1 MRAFDY
7 HRPKSLKEAAA
18 LLRKVENARL
28 LAGGQSLIPSLKL
41 RLSSTPA
48 LVDLGAIE
56 EMRGIKL
63 DGGTLTVGALATHAE
78 VAASKD
84 VAIGIPALARLA
96 EGIGDRQVR
105 NQGTIGGALA
115 HNDPAA
121 DYPAAALGLGATI
134 HTNKRA
140 VAADKFFKGAFATDL
155 KPGEIITSVSF
166 PLPKRA
172 AYVKF
177 RQPASRFAIVGV
189 FVSEG
194 GGSVRVAVTGAGG
207 GVFRAKTLEKRLA
220 EKFAPD
226 AVAKVKIETNGFNSD
241 MHASADY
248 RAHLV
253 TVLARRAGDGLA
265 HRDYKETHGYLESRA
280 QGGDIGRPNEAFGGG
295 DARALHLDDDAEL
308 PSAVL

>member
-7 HRPKSLKEAAA
+7 HRPKSMKEAVS
-18 LLRKVENARL
+18 LLRKVENAKP

-41 RLSSTPA
+41 RLAGPAA

-63 DGGTLTVGALATHAE
+63 DGGTLTIGALATHAE
-78 VAASKD
+78 VAGSKD
-84 VAIGIPALARLA
+84 VALGIPTLARLA
-96 EGIGDRQVR
+96 DGIGDRQVR
-105 NQGTIGGALA
+105 NLGTIGGALA

-134 HTNKRA
+134 NTNKRA
-140 VAADKFFKGAFATDL
+140 IAADKFFTGTFTTAL
-155 KPGEIITSVSF
+155 KPGEIITSVAF

-177 RQPASRFAIVGV
+177 RQPASRFALVGV
-189 FVSEG
+189 FVSESVG
-194 GGSVRVAVTGAGG
+194 TVRVAVTGAGSC
-207 GVFRAKTLEKRLA
+207 VYRAKAMEKRLT

-226 AVAKVKIETNGFNSD
+226 SITRVKISAEELNSD
-241 MHASADY
+241 IHASAEY

-253 TVLARRAGDGLA
+253 GVLAQRAVEAALA
-265 HRDYKETHGYLESRA
+265 GK
-280 QGGDIGRPNEAFGGG
+280 
-295 DARALHLDDDAEL
+295 
-308 PSAVL
+308 